1 MRLLATLLLSL
12 AFSFPALALELT
24 DQNVKKWIDSYS
36 AIMDWSKTQ
45 DKKEL
50 EFLEKEQQQNT
61 PQFDA
66 LFTNAVKSMKGHK
79 IYNDFAGVLK
89 KNGYS
94 DTGEWAQLGDRI
106 MAATMA
112 VELEKAES
120 AGGAPNA
127 AQMKQ
132 AMDAMMNNPNMSA
145 EQKAQMQK
153 MLGMSTQAMDVAEK
167 VPAKDKEVMRRNAG
181 LIKQVMEKN
190 ARQHSTQN

>member
-12 AFSFPALALELT
+12 AFSIPAFALELT
-24 DQNVKKWIDSYS
+24 DQNVKKWIDSYT
-36 AIMDWSKTQ
+36 AVMDWSKTQ

-61 PQFDA
+61 PQFDS

-112 VELEKAES
+112 VELEKHEAAS
-120 AGGAPNA
+120 GPAA

-132 AMDAMMNNPNMSA
+132 AMDAMMNNPNISA

-153 MLGMSTQAMDVAEK
+153 MMGMSTQAMDVAEK